1 MDELTDKI
9 EDDHFLTPEELK
21 EMRAIIQH
29 SFQQAK
35 QKGMEPNEIKK
46 EADPQKTTPPAE

>member
-21 EMRAIIQH
+21 EMREIIQN

-35 QKGMEPNEIKK
+35 QKRVEPSEIKK
-46 EADPQKTTPPAE
+46 EADPPKATPPVK